1 MRRAIAAKAQG
12 PSLRRLLL
20 RQDAGKVGRL
30 ERRLAGVADL
40 VTAITPEDASR
51 FESQAPDTSVLV
63 LPPGYQ
69 GRRLKQRRITGEVP
83 RRAIV
88 VGSFEWVAK
97 QMNLQEFLRPADPIF
112 ASAGAELE
120 VVGAGDPAFFESLR
134 GSLKAT
140 RLVGRV
146 ESITPHLD
154 AARIAVV
161 AERLGGGF
169 KLKVLD
175 YVFNRLPVA
184 ALDGSVAGT
193 PLTPDDT
200 MLTFESH
207 GPLAEG
213 VAKAIDDLDL
223 LNRLQTRAYEAC
235 SRRFN
240 WEDRGQQLAA
250 SIAAL

>member
-1 MRRAIAAKAQG
+1 
-12 PSLRRLLL
+12 
-20 RQDAGKVGRL
+20 
-30 ERRLAGVADL
+30 
-40 VTAITPEDASR
+40 
-51 FESQAPDTSVLV
+51 VLV